1 MNESSLQISEYV
13 GEGYKPLVDYAGW
26 RVAVLRYI
34 DELQPDKIESME
46 RHTQTDEVF
55 VLLCGQAILLLG
67 GNQARVNGIDP
78 QVMEHSK
85 LYNVKRNAWHSI
97 LLSRDATVLI
107 VENRDTD
114 RSNSEYASLTSEQ
127 RHSIMVIAGHFKISS
142 NGDS

>member
-1 MNESSLQISEYV
+1 MDESSLQISGYA

-34 DELQPDKIESME
+34 DELQPNKIESME

-55 VLLCGQAILLLG
+55 VLLFGQGVLLLG
-67 GNQARVNGIDP
+67 GNEARVSGIDP

-127 RHSIMVIAGHFKISS
+127 RHSIMVIAGQFIPSGI
-142 NGDS
+142 GDS